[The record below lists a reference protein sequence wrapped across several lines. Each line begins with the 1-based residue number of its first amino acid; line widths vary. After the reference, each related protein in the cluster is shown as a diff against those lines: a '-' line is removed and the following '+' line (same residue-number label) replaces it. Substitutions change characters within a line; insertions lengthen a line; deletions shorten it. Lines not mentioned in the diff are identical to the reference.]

1 MKRLSLIFTV
11 LLMVHG
17 DVFAQINVQLM
28 HQLVNESKEEHSRQE
43 NAKNK
48 QAVTTA
54 NEEVNKSQMAKLKDR
69 YRQLKSR
76 FHTLGVIVEAA
87 QIGIQAGP
95 IVSEIIQ
102 QQSIIYNQT
111 ARNPVLI
118 ALAIDA
124 ERDLAQRSKMLIN
137 YLYGLVITAGDINQ
151 MKASDR
157 KILFNHVL
165 TELRLIAGTSKGLAA
180 NMVYANRK
188 ESTNP
193 FYGFI
198 NEDKRLVDDIIR
210 KAAVLKN

>member
-1 MKRLSLIFTV
+1 MI
-11 LLMVHG
+11 LMVHG
-17 DVFAQINVQLM
+17 DVFAQINVQLL

-43 NAKNK
+43 GAKNK
-48 QAVTTA
+48 QTVTTA

-76 FHTLGVIVEAA
+76 FHTLGVIVDAA

-95 IVSEIIQ
+95 ILSEIIQ
-102 QQSIIYNQT
+102 QQSIIYNQA

-118 ALAIDA
+118 TLAIDA

-137 YLYGLVITAGDINQ
+137 YLFGLVITVGDINQ

-180 NMVYANRK
+180 NMLYANRK

-210 KAAVLKN
+210 KAAILKN

>member
-1 MKRLSLIFTV
+1 
-11 LLMVHG
+11 MVQG
-17 DVFAQINVQLM
+17 EVFAQINVQLL

-48 QAVTTA
+48 QSVTTA
-54 NEEVNKSQMAKLKDR
+54 NEEVNKSQMAKLKYR

-76 FHTLGVIVEAA
+76 FHTLGVIVDAA
-87 QIGIQAGP
+87 QIGIQASP

-102 QQSIIYNQT
+102 QQSIIYNQ
-111 ARNPVLI
+111 AAGNPVLI
-118 ALAIDA
+118 TLAIDA

-137 YLYGLVITAGDINQ
+137 YLYGLVITVGDINQ

-165 TELRLIAGTSKGLAA
+165 SELRLIAGTSKGLAA
-180 NMVYANRK
+180 NMLYANRK

-210 KAAVLKN
+210 KAAILKN

>member
-1 MKRLSLIFTV
+1 MKKLSLVLIV
-11 LLMVHG
+11 LLMVQG
-17 DVFAQINVQLM
+17 EAFAQINVQLL

-76 FHTLGVIVEAA
+76 FHTLGVIVDAA
-87 QIGIQAGP
+87 QIGIQASP
-95 IVSEIIQ
+95 IISEIIQ
-102 QQSIIYNQT
+102 QQSIIYNQA
-111 ARNPVLI
+111 ARNPILI
-118 ALAIDA
+118 TLAIDA
-124 ERDLAQRSKMLIN
+124 ERDLAQRSKMLISS
-137 YLYGLVITAGDINQ
+137 LYGLVIIVGDINQ

-157 KILFNHVL
+157 KILFNNVL

-210 KAAVLKN
+210 KAAILKN